1 MALKTYWI
9 IKCKHS
15 SFCFLQLVP
24 VGRPQGFEHQRTG
37 RDAETVS
44 DATVV
49 PAAVPFLWQILTVS
63 WCSAVDC
70 RLCHSHCFVL
80 TGTHGELMLYCWL
93 QTLWFPLCFVLIQ
106 RSWLKFCSDRHSW
119 WVDAL
124 LLTADF
130 VIPTVF
136 CPDTAFVVD
145 LAFIEHH
152 IDTTVSW
159 CSAVDCV
166 DCRLCHSH
174 CVLFWYGIHG
184 WLSFQRASRRY
195 NSELM
200 LCHWL
205 QTLWFL
211 WPVVLIQHSWLAWRS

>member
-1 MALKTYWI
+1 MQTLIFLFSAACACWETPRIWTPTNRARCGDGVWCYCCTCCGPLSMTDT
-9 IKCKHS
+9 HS
-15 SFCFLQLVP
+15 
-24 VGRPQGFEHQRTG
+24 
-37 RDAETVS
+37 
-44 DATVV
+44 
-49 PAAVPFLWQILTVS
+49 
-63 WCSAVDC
+63 
-70 RLCHSHCFVL
+70 
-80 TGTHGELMLYCWL
+80 ELMLCCWL
-93 QTLWFPLCFVLIQ
+93 QTLSFPL
-106 RSWLKFCSDRHSW
+106 FCSDRHSW
-119 WVDAL
+119 WADAL